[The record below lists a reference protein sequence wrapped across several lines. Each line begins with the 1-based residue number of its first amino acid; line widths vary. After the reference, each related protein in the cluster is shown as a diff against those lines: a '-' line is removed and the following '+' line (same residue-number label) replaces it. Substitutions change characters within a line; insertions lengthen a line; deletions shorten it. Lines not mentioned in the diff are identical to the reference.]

1 MTVDEAVRR
10 AKERLKH
17 VPDVDVDAAWIVCFA
32 AGISRG
38 ELRPQAQKEL
48 TAAQEN
54 TLESVLTRRAA
65 REPLQYI
72 FGTVPFLNIELK
84 TDARAL
90 IPRDETALVAEEAI
104 RLIGEKHCRTML
116 DLGTGSGAIALAC
129 KKNVPELDVTA
140 SDISEDALSLAR
152 ENDARLR
159 AGVLFV
165 HSDLFENIPR
175 KFDLICSNPPYIPT
189 KEIDKLEKELFFEP
203 RAALDGGA
211 DGLDFYRDIIAEARA
226 HLNPGG
232 ALVFEIGFDQG
243 DALRAL
249 LARAGFLH
257 IRIRRDYA
265 NLDRIVTAVNEEE
278 V

>member
-1 MTVDEAVRR
+1 
-10 AKERLKH
+10 
-17 VPDVDVDAAWIVCFA
+17 
-32 AGISRG
+32 
-38 ELRPQAQKEL
+38 
-48 TAAQEN
+48 
-54 TLESVLTRRAA
+54 
-65 REPLQYI
+65 
-72 FGTVPFLNIELK
+72 
-84 TDARAL
+84 
-90 IPRDETALVAEEAI
+90 
-104 RLIGEKHCRTML
+104 
-116 DLGTGSGAIALAC
+116 
-129 KKNVPELDVTA
+129 
-140 SDISEDALSLAR
+140 
-152 ENDARLR
+152 
-159 AGVLFV
+159 
-165 HSDLFENIPR
+165 
-175 KFDLICSNPPYIPT
+175 CSNTPYIPT